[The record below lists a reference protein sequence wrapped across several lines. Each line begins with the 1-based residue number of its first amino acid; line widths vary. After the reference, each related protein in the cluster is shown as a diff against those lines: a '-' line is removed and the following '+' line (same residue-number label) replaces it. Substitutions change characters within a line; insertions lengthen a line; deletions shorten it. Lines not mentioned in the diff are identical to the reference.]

1 MGEGTSDLG
10 LVAFP
15 LQKKTLKVEPFRKDR
30 LVLICV
36 PTHEFAKEGAISVD
50 RLRKEIDA
58 SWPDSMRY
66 LDNSL
71 AVSTTAR
78 HLPHLFSRS
87 ENAQHDESS
96 AEEDDEDKE
105 NV

>member
-1 MGEGTSDLG
+1 MRLMRRE
-10 LVAFP
+10 
-15 LQKKTLKVEPFRKDR
+15 KKRK
-30 LVLICV
+30 
-36 PTHEFAKEGAISVD
+36 VD

-58 SWPDSMRY
+58 SWTDSMRY
-66 LDNSL
+66 LDSSL

-78 HLPHLFSRS
+78 HLPYLFSRS
-87 ENAQHDESS
+87 ESAQHDESS